1 MVAMISIDLSGAPE
15 NVAAARSSLE
25 AEIAGSTL
33 LAAFEQTAAQ
43 AADVVA
49 HRWLAGG
56 EWRSLT
62 YRAVRERVRDA
73 ALGLAQIGLG
83 PGEFAAV
90 WSRNRS
96 EATVA
101 DYAVMHAR
109 GVPVF
114 IYPTIAPEQAAD
126 LIGHC
131 EATVVIIEPDFLP
144 AFEAIRAG
152 LPRLRALV
160 VLGDLPGQLAGQPPA
175 GGETQ
180 VLSWADLL
188 ALGAAEAERDPE
200 AFDRAWRQ
208 VTPDSLATLIYTS
221 GTTGRPKGVMLTHKN
236 VRYGQ
241 ETTLRVIPVHDQTA
255 DDGVA
260 SLVSFLPMAH
270 ITGRYVD
277 HYAPL
282 SHPVTLTYCPDH
294 SRLFEIAPQAHPTAL
309 IGIPRIWEKLHAALR
324 AALPDVSPDAVGA
337 LPDEVKRA
345 IRAKLG
351 LDQIRLATSGAA
363 PLDPEIIAFFRA
375 LGVPLTEGWG
385 MSELCNAATL
395 ARPGDARVGTVGKA
409 LPGMEVVIA
418 PDGEVLVRGPL
429 VMGGYYKDPEL
440 TMATI
445 DADGWMHTGDIGQLD
460 ADGYLKIVD
469 RKKELI
475 ITSGGKNVSPAQVE
489 YELQR
494 HPLIG
499 QACAIGDRRN
509 YLTALLVLDPDTAPA
524 WAREHRVRFDSLA
537 DLAASP
543 EVLAEV
549 ERGVAAANSHLAR
562 PEQVRR
568 FTVLP
573 AEWTA
578 QSGELTPS
586 MKRRRSV
593 IIDRYAKEIEE
604 LYA

>member
-1 MVAMISIDLSGAPE
+1 MVAMIPSDLSGAPE
-15 NVAAARSSLE
+15 DVAAARSSLE
-25 AEIAGSTL
+25 HEIAGSTL
-33 LAAFEQTAAQ
+33 LTAYAQTAA
-43 AADVVA
+43 AAPDVVA

-56 EWRSLT
+56 QWCSLT
-62 YRAVRERVRDA
+62 YAEVRERVRDA

-83 PGEFAAV
+83 PGEFAAI

-96 EATVA
+96 AATIA

-114 IYPTIAPEQAAD
+114 IYPPSAPEQAAD

-160 VLGDLPGQLAGQPPA
+160 ILGDVPGQPPA

-180 VLSWADLL
+180 VLSWTDLL
-188 ALGAAEAERDPE
+188 ALGAAEAERDPG
-200 AFDRAWRQ
+200 AFDRSWHQ

-236 VRYGQ
+236 VRFGQ
-241 ETTLRVIPVHDQTA
+241 ETTLLVIPLAAQTA

-260 SLVSFLPMAH
+260 RLVSFLPMAH

-277 HYAPL
+277 HYAPMA
-282 SHPVTLTYCPDH
+282 HPATLAYCPDPG
-294 SRLFEIAPQAHPTAL
+294 RLFEMTPQVRPTVL

-324 AALPDVSPDAVGA
+324 GALPDVSPDAVRA
-337 LPDEVKRA
+337 LPDAVKQE
-345 IRAKLG
+345 IRTRVG
-351 LDQIRLATSGAA
+351 LAETRLATSGAA
-363 PLDPEIIAFFRA
+363 PLDAEIIAFFRA

-385 MSELCNAATL
+385 MSELCNASTL
-395 ARPGDARVGTVGKA
+395 AAPADARVGTVGRA
-409 LPGMEVVIA
+409 LPGMEVRIA
-418 PDGEVLVRGPL
+418 DDGEVLVRGPL

-445 DADGWMHTGDIGQLD
+445 DAGGWLHTGDIGQLD

-475 ITSGGKNVSPAQVE
+475 ITSGGKNISPALVE

-509 YLTALLVLDPDTAPA
+509 YVTALLVLDPDTGPA
-524 WAREHRVRFDSLA
+524 WAREHGVPFDSMA

-549 ERGVAAANSHLAR
+549 ERGVALANSHLAR

-593 IIDRYAKEIEE
+593 ITDRYAKEIEE